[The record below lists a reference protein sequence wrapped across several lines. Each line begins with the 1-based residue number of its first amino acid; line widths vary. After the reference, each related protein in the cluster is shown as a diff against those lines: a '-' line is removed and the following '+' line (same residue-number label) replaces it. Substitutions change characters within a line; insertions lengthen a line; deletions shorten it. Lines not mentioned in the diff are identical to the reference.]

1 MRLILGSASPARFNT
16 LTAAGLHP
24 EVMVSKVDEDLITS
38 GSPGELTLARAT
50 AKGQDVLARV
60 LGQQGSAGETVIVLA
75 CDSMLEIEDKVYG
88 KPGTAEQAVARWQR
102 MRGRSGLLHTGHYVA
117 VAHDEQVQKECRL
130 ATTAVTFA
138 DLSDAEI
145 EAYAAT
151 GEPEHVAGGFTID
164 GYGGAFVS
172 GIHGDPHNVVGISLP
187 LVRQI
192 LVDLGVS
199 WPSLWVDAT

>member
-24 EVMVSKVDEDLITS
+24 EVMVSNVDEDLITS
-38 GSPGELTLARAT
+38 GSPGGLTQARAT
-50 AKGQDVLARV
+50 AKGQDVLATV
-60 LGQQGSAGETVIVLA
+60 LGQLGAGDDIVIVLA
-75 CDSMLEIEDKVYG
+75 CDSMLEIEDRVYG
-88 KPGTAEQAVARWQR
+88 KPGTADKAVARWQW

-117 VAHDEQVQKECRL
+117 VAHGGQVQTACRL
-130 ATTAVTFA
+130 ATTGVTFA

-151 GEPEHVAGGFTID
+151 GEPEKVAGGFTID
-164 GYGGAFVS
+164 GYGGAFVT

-199 WPSLWVDAT
+199 WSSLWVDAT